1 VCHQEEIVKRS
12 AAFLTTMLVASA
24 SGAWAQDIPAE
35 YRQVLQSLGKQ
46 GDYQANVLKVNIP
59 RNDVSVKVANVATPT
74 PFGFGGW
81 VAMTKGSGGTE
92 VMMGD
97 LVLTQDEVNPVM
109 SALLDNG
116 LDVTALHNHF
126 LWDEPRMFFMHLHGH
141 GSAADLAKRVK
152 AALDLIGK
160 NTPKRASAPVATSGA
175 APTLD
180 TKRLAQ
186 IIGTEGEQ
194 NGAVYKITI
203 GRDDLKLTEMGAP
216 INARMGLNTWAAFVG
231 SNDEA
236 AIAGDVAMLGNEVT
250 PVLKT
255 LRKNGIDVVA
265 IHQHMIDTQP
275 TVYFLHY
282 WGTGPAE
289 KLATAFKEVTSD
301 LGRMPKST
309 PSK

>member
-1 VCHQEEIVKRS
+1 MKAS
-12 AAFLTTMLVASA
+12 AVLIAATLVASA
-24 SGAWAQDIPAE
+24 SGAWAQDMPAE
-35 YRQVLQSLGKQ
+35 YKQVLQSLGKQ
-46 GDYQANVLKVNIP
+46 GDYKANVLKVNIP

-81 VAMTKGSGGTE
+81 VAMTKGTGGME

-116 LDVTALHNHF
+116 FDVTALHNHF
-126 LWDEPRMFFMHLHGH
+126 LWDEPRMFFMHVHGH

-152 AALDLIGK
+152 PALDLIGK
-160 NTPKRASAPVATSGA
+160 NTQKPASAPAATSGA
-175 APTLD
+175 AATLD
-180 TKRLAQ
+180 TKKLAQ
-186 IIGTEGEQ
+186 IVGTEGEQ

-231 SNDEA
+231 TNDKA
-236 AIAGDVAMLGNEVT
+236 AIAGDVAMLGHEVT

-265 IHQHMIDTQP
+265 IHQHMVDTQP
-275 TVYFLHY
+275 TIYFLHY
-282 WGTGPAE
+282 WGTGPAD
-289 KLATAFKEVTSD
+289 KLAAAFKDVTSE
-301 LGRMPKST
+301 LGKGPKST
-309 PSK
+309 ASR